1 MRLRERLGIFVL
13 AIWLILSGLVELI
26 NLSIPSGDLLL
37 AIMAIIAGVLIFLEI
52 RAIPS
57 KNIGRILLA
66 IWLVLTGL
74 LPLLSITFPSQAVV
88 MAVLALASGVLLLL
102 GR

>member
-1 MRLRERLGIFVL
+1 MFVL
-13 AIWLILSGLVELI
+13 AIWLILFGLVDLV
-26 NLSIPSGDLLL
+26 NLNIPSSDLLL
-37 AIMAIIAGVLIFLEI
+37 AIIAIIAGVLIFLEI
-52 RAIPS
+52 RAVPS
-57 KNIGRILLA
+57 KHIGRVLLA

-74 LPLLSITFPSQAVV
+74 FALLSISFPSQGIV

>member
-26 NLSIPSGDLLL
+26 NLNIPSGDLLL

-52 RAIPS
+52 RAVPS
-57 KNIGRILLA
+57 KNIGRVLLA

-74 LPLLSITFPSQAVV
+74 LPLLSITFPSQGVA
-88 MAVLALASGVLLLL
+88 MGVLALAAGVLLLL

>member
-1 MRLRERLGIFVL
+1 MRLRERLGMFVL
-13 AIWLILSGLVELI
+13 AIWLILLGLMELV
-26 NLSIPSGDLLL
+26 NLAIPSGDLLL
-37 AIMAIIAGVLIFLEI
+37 AIIAIIAGVLIFLEI
-52 RAIPS
+52 RAVPS
-57 KNIGRILLA
+57 KNIGRVLLA

-74 LPLLSITFPSQAVV
+74 FALLAITFPSQAVV